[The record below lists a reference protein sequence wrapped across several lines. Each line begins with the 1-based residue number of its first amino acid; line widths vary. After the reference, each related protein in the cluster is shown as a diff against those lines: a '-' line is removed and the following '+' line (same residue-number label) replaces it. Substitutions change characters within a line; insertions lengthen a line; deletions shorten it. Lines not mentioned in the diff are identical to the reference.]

1 MPGVRRRRPRRRPP
15 SYTSSVSALREEL
28 HRLVDE
34 LPEERLAPVFQLVR
48 DYVRR
53 SRAIAA
59 LEVIQERMSGVAGID
74 EELSVLRDG
83 G

>member
-1 MPGVRRRRPRRRPP
+1 MSSRARDRLVHSAAG
-15 SYTSSVSALREEL
+15 SSVSALREEF

-34 LPEERLAPVFQLVR
+34 LPEERLAPVLQLVR

-59 LEVIQERMSGVAGID
+59 LEVIQERMSGVAGAD